1 MGHRVGQ
8 WLRYCFGKWKC
19 ASFSQSCLQPKQL
32 SVSSP
37 PHKVCAMLPSHMGV
51 MKLGCCLCSFTIVEA
66 TMNESFCKYS
76 VIVWWPESFYW
87 RIEPAFKTSVPPNC
101 NTVWLSRDIFCTPL
115 IIILLHFKPQNRST
129 LTRVWGLDLV
139 SLNIASKQV
148 PSLRQQN
155 VLSLQAELLG
165 PVPTDLFPNDPDPAS
180 SRLLSTSAGEP
191 CVQGRKFRRQEFL
204 EQQEE
209 GDMTGRGDW

>member
-1 MGHRVGQ
+1 
-8 WLRYCFGKWKC
+8 
-19 ASFSQSCLQPKQL
+19 
-32 SVSSP
+32 
-37 PHKVCAMLPSHMGV
+37 
-51 MKLGCCLCSFTIVEA
+51 
-66 TMNESFCKYS
+66 
-76 VIVWWPESFYW
+76 
-87 RIEPAFKTSVPPNC
+87 
-101 NTVWLSRDIFCTPL
+101 
-115 IIILLHFKPQNRST
+115 
-129 LTRVWGLDLV
+129 LV

-209 GDMTGRGDW
+209 GDMTGRGD